1 MKNKKRKIRFRG
13 WSDKHQQWFYGYC
26 AVLHETQTDSQNN
39 VVGVKCHPC
48 IFNDKIGERTPSGYW
63 NEVEPFKKII
73 QSRYPWIS
81 DNAIKVIINKAQM
94 EMMRVRDE
102 ETNGREY
109 SKTLAQKGKLDDA
122 IEHLRL
128 RLELNPDDAKSWYD
142 LGELLFKK
150 GDASGGFDAFRKG
163 DEVLKKK

>member
-1 MKNKKRKIRFRG
+1 MTQADHVTVIHGSMTVDVPRKIFKG
-13 WSDKHQQWFYGYC
+13 KECNIDWD
-26 AVLHETQTDSQNN
+26 
-39 VVGVKCHPC
+39 
-48 IFNDKIGERTPSGYW
+48 
-63 NEVEPFKKII
+63 EVAPFKKII

-81 DNAIKVIINKAQM
+81 DNAINVILNKAQM

-122 IEHLRL
+122 IEHLRI

-163 DEVLKKK
+163 DEAMKKRK

>member
-1 MKNKKRKIRFRG
+1 MTQADHITVIHGSMTVDVPRKILKGRECTID
-13 WSDKHQQWFYGYC
+13 WD
-26 AVLHETQTDSQNN
+26 
-39 VVGVKCHPC
+39 
-48 IFNDKIGERTPSGYW
+48 
-63 NEVEPFKKII
+63 EVEPFKRIT

-109 SKTLAQKGKLDDA
+109 SKTLAEKGKLDDA
-122 IEHLRL
+122 IAHLKL
-128 RLELNPDDAKSWYD
+128 RLELNPNDAKAWYD

-150 GDASGGFDAFRKG
+150 GDAKGGFDAFKKG
-163 DEVLKKK
+163 DELYKKR